1 MVNKINYE
9 TIDKVKKSLEK
20 LAEDL
25 ESEPAI
31 LIDAKGHHWV
41 NDIALRFISEKGI
54 PMKEFV
60 EWIKIGS
67 SHLQNLNY
75 SDIDVHM
82 IRLPNKDVI
91 AFLRH
96 ERRKEPVHD
105 ECALTRKEREIVRY
119 LVKGFSNKKI
129 AGLMKISPGTVN
141 THLDNIYRKLGCS
154 NRVTACITAVKN
166 GLFLPSAEV
175 PPDGNESER

>member
-1 MVNKINYE
+1 MKNKINNE
-9 TIDKVKKSLEK
+9 TVDKIKKSLEK
-20 LAEDL
+20 LAENL

-31 LIDAKGHHWV
+31 LIDAKGHHRV
-41 NDIALRFISEKGI
+41 NDIALQLISEKGI
-54 PMKEFV
+54 PVKEFV

-75 SDIDVHM
+75 SDIDVQM
-82 IRLPNKDVI
+82 VRLPNKDVI
-91 AFLRH
+91 ALLRH
-96 ERRKEPVHD
+96 ERRKEPIH
-105 ECALTRKEREIVRY
+105 EEGILTRKEREIVRY

-154 NRVTACITAVKN
+154 NRVTACITAVRN
-166 GLFLPSAEV
+166 GLFLPSV
-175 PPDGNESER
+175 KLTPD

>member
-1 MVNKINYE
+1 MNKFNNE
-9 TIDKVKKSLEK
+9 TSDKVKKSLEK
-20 LAEDL
+20 LAGSL

-41 NDIALRFISEKGI
+41 NDIALQFISEKGI
-54 PMKEFV
+54 PVREFV
-60 EWIKIGS
+60 EWVKIGS

-75 SDIDVHM
+75 SDIDVDM

-91 AFLRH
+91 ALLRH
-96 ERRKEPVHD
+96 ERRKEPAPA

-129 AGLMKISPGTVN
+129 AGLLKISPGTVN
-141 THLDNIYRKLGCS
+141 THLDNVYRKLGCS
-154 NRVTACITAVKN
+154 SRVTACITALKS

-175 PPDGNESER
+175 PPD